1 MFPVSFPQRENWDI
15 TKIRNNVLFFP
26 CKYNMNR
33 TVENKN
39 TRTDYDLVKVTIKLY
54 TLGHASFRIQT

>member
-1 MFPVSFPQRENWDI
+1 
-15 TKIRNNVLFFP
+15 
-26 CKYNMNR
+26 MNR